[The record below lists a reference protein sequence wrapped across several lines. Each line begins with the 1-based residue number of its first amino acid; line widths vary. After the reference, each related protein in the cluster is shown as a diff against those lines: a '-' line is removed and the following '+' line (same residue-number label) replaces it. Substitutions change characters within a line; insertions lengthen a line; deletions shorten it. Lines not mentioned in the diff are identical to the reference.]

1 MYKKLLLLEMQRVH
15 RKINKG
21 GKNKKKKQNR
31 RDFKTEI
38 AVQDMTLN

>member
-21 GKNKKKKQNR
+21 GKKKKKQNR